1 MKVLVL
7 SDGKYGDRAYET
19 IKKQFPDTKF
29 MTVEEINP
37 NELLDDVDLPDNII
51 DAILESDLIIS
62 YIRHPDIV
70 YEICYYDKPVI
81 IAIYFGEGFLRSII
95 NDNPYVE
102 MPSSMCHLEP
112 NTKSDIINQFA
123 ERFGRPKLIIELDGG
138 ISDDPL
144 IKSIK
149 LETQSPCG
157 ATITG
162 INALL
167 NKGINPDNL
176 NEFAMIVRQE
186 CREPVSL
193 ILRRDEMSQ
202 AATVNHLESVFEALK
217 EINPELFKSGS
228 HLQKYEDKIKSV

>member
-1 MKVLVL
+1 MKILVL

-19 IKKQFPDTKF
+19 IKIQFPDTKF

-51 DAILESDLIIS
+51 DAIEESDLIIS

-81 IAIYFGEGFLRSII
+81 VAIYFGEGFLRSII

-123 ERFGRPKLIIELDGG
+123 ERFGRPKLIIELDG
-138 ISDDPL
+138 SVNDEPL

-157 ATITG
+157 ASITG
-162 INALL
+162 INALI
-167 NKGINPDNL
+167 NKRVNPDNL

-202 AATVNHLESVFEALK
+202 AATVNHLESVFEELK
-217 EINPELFKSGS
+217 KINPQLFKNGS
-228 HLQKYEDKIKSV
+228 QLQKYEERIKSV